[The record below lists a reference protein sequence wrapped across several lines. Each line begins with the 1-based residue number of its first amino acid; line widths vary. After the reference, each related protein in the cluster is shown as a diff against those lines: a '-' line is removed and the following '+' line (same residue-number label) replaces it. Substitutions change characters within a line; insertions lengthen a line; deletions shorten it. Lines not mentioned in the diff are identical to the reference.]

1 MDKGRFQTGFLSPRY
16 WPTWIGLGVLW
27 LIVQLPY
34 RVLYYLGQF
43 LGHILLYLAKR
54 RRHITETNIKL
65 CFPELGIEQQNKLV
79 LKNFQSTALA
89 IFESAIIWW
98 WPTWRLRK
106 LVTIDGLETLE
117 QSNSQGIILFAMHF
131 TTLEIGAGFLSM
143 HHPIDG
149 LYRRHKNA
157 VFDYIQ
163 RRGRE
168 RHNQQGSVIARDDL
182 RGIVKA
188 LKQGRVVWYAPDQD
202 MGHRHSVF
210 APFFGIPTATVTA
223 TAKLARLSNAIV
235 VPFTQTRLDKGRGY
249 RLRIHSPIID
259 FPSGD
264 EYLDACRINAIIE
277 HQIRLQPEQYLWMH
291 RRFKT
296 RPTGEPSPYLNLDK
310 RRQTKEFIPKGA
322 SGQK

>member
-1 MDKGRFQTGFLSPRY
+1 LT
-16 WPTWIGLGVLW
+16 
-27 LIVQLPY
+27 
-34 RVLYYLGQF
+34 
-43 LGHILLYLAKR
+43 KR

-65 CFPELGIEQQNKLV
+65 CFPELNIKQQRKLV

-98 WPTWRLRK
+98 WPAWRLRK
-106 LVTIDGLETLE
+106 LVTIDGLETFE
-117 QSNSQGIILFAMHF
+117 QNNSQGIILLAMHF

-143 HHPIDG
+143 HQPIDG
-149 LYRRHKNA
+149 LYRRHKNV
-157 VFDYIQ
+157 VFDYVQ

-168 RHNQQGSVIARDDL
+168 RHNQHGHVIARDDL
-182 RGIVKA
+182 RGMVKA

-210 APFFGIPTATVTA
+210 APFFGIPAATVTA
-223 TAKLARLSNAIV
+223 TTKLAKLSNAIV

-249 RLRIHSPIID
+249 RLTIHSPIVD

-264 EYLDACRINAIIE
+264 QHLDASRINAIIE

-296 RPTGEPSPYLNLDK
+296 RPAGESSPYMKLGK
-310 RRQTKEFIPKGA
+310 RKQVREFISKGF
-322 SGQK
+322 